1 MGFHILSTSEVVLAW
16 WPVMPPASS
25 NQLACVAP
33 RTYAAAVVRHLKALV
48 AGVSS
53 GVFGA
58 VAWMLCYGK

>member
-25 NQLACVAP
+25 NQLACVA
-33 RTYAAAVVRHLKALV
+33 RTYAAVVRHLKALV

-53 GVFGA
+53 GVRCSGVDA
-58 VAWMLCYGK
+58 MASS

>member
-25 NQLACVAP
+25 NQLACVA
-33 RTYAAAVVRHLKALV
+33 RTYADATVVRHLKALV

-53 GVFGA
+53 GTRA
-58 VAWMLCYGK
+58 VQWRGCYCK